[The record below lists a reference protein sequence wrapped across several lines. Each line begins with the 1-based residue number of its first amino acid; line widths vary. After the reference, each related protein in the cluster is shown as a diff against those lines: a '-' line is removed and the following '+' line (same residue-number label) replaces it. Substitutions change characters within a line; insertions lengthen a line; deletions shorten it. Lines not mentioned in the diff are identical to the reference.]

1 MGTPVQHGHSL
12 GRHAAW
18 QGTKALR
25 SPAGRA
31 LWVGT
36 FPFLLH
42 PPLLPLWSPPSA
54 SRLQAL
60 PALLCLTGTPGF
72 VPAQAISLDQICY
85 LQFNLPVKRSAD
97 PTPPLHGPPPLTC
110 LGAQQAFGMQISAAC
125 GPNAPGPQH
134 PACQPSSQGG
144 PPASL
149 RGLESRS
156 GEIET
161 IWPGSPAQDQGG
173 PPGRRPAGLTQA
185 PWALPHAGAGTPRF
199 QLCLPTQWSP
209 LPSEPHFHEL
219 QNRSGPPTFGEKNG
233 CGNARKGWSG
243 AGLALPPPRAPP
255 AATPAA
261 PAAGSFHPSGAP
273 PSLGRSPGF
282 IPAAELHARQA
293 LCLGHFPLPLR
304 KDKPIVLVLS
314 GGQADSHLPSGLR
327 SQVSPGKPSPAFG
340 SAQGPLARH
349 LKGLDPLGALSW
361 GPFAFVCATCIS
373 QVGML
378 AAVTNTS
385 QSSSNGIQPASVSHD
400 PEANL
405 ASDDLL
411 SDLHCPSSS
420 ICRPIIW

>member
-1 MGTPVQHGHSL
+1 M
-12 GRHAAW
+12 
-18 QGTKALR
+18 
-25 SPAGRA
+25 
-31 LWVGT
+31 WVGT

-243 AGLALPPPRAPP
+243 AGLALPPPRAPQP
-255 AATPAA
+255 P
-261 PAAGSFHPSGAP
+261 PQPPLQLGPSIPPVLLHPSGAP
-273 PSLGRSPGF
+273 LASSLLPSSMHARPCAWDTPPFLLGRTSQLSLSFQG
-282 IPAAELHARQA
+282 
-293 LCLGHFPLPLR
+293 
-304 KDKPIVLVLS
+304 DKPIPTYPQV
-314 GGQADSHLPSGLR
+314 SGLR
-327 SQVSPGKPSPAFG
+327 SPQG
-340 SAQGPLARH
+340 SHLLPLAQHR
-349 LKGLDPLGALSW
+349 
-361 GPFAFVCATCIS
+361 GPS
-373 QVGML
+373 L
-378 AAVTNTS
+378 A
-385 QSSSNGIQPASVSHD
+385 I
-400 PEANL
+400 
-405 ASDDLL
+405 
-411 SDLHCPSSS
+411 
-420 ICRPIIW
+420 